1 MIHAL
6 TATGGSCMFVLF
18 VICEASM
25 GTHEGEQLSGSGT

>member
-1 MIHAL
+1 
-6 TATGGSCMFVLF
+6 MFALF